1 MAKGN
6 RAFRPVRAEFEQP
19 RSTIVKTI
27 PKPQRSPKPQSGKAS
42 KGPSKR

>member
-6 RAFRPVRAEFEQP
+6 RAFKPVRAEFEQP

-27 PKPQRSPKPQSGKAS
+27 PKPHRSPKPQSDKAS
-42 KGPSKR
+42 KGHPKK

>member
-27 PKPQRSPKPQSGKAS
+27 PKPQRSPKPQSANTS
-42 KGPSKR
+42 KVHPKR

>member
-27 PKPQRSPKPQSGKAS
+27 PKPHRLPKPQSDKAS
-42 KGPSKR
+42 KERPKR